1 MIIRKQHKVPWL
13 CSRHNIICVTYR
25 INHIIF
31 QYVAYYICICMLI
44 ISSHKLYLKYKPIF
58 QEGSMVMNPR
68 IKIHC
73 QLILSMLMWYISF
86 IFQLYEKELYTTE
99 LQRKQMEYHTTY
111 LTEKF
116 QNKFNGQFLLN
127 GTEPQ
132 DSGLQPSW
140 SIFYIHG

>member
-1 MIIRKQHKVPWL
+1 
-13 CSRHNIICVTYR
+13 
-25 INHIIF
+25 
-31 QYVAYYICICMLI
+31 
-44 ISSHKLYLKYKPIF
+44 
-58 QEGSMVMNPR
+58 MVMNPR

-86 IFQLYEKELYTTE
+86 IFQLYEKELYSTE
-99 LQRKQMEYHTTY
+99 LQRKQMEYHTIY

-132 DSGLQPSW
+132 DSGLYG
-140 SIFYIHG
+140 IIYTV